1 PFAYYQW
8 WLNTDDRD
16 VERFLCM
23 FTFLP
28 LDEVVAVA
36 GEHATDPGRRAGQ
49 RRLATEATRIIHGDE
64 GVRTAEL
71 ATGVLFGGTP
81 VTELT
86 DAVLAMA
93 FEQAPTVEFSRAEL
107 ENGLGLLDLMT
118 RLGASKSNGE
128 ARRLIEQGGV
138 RLNDEPVSDT
148 TRSVGPADLATAT
161 TLVLRLGKKRQFLAR
176 FV

>member
-1 PFAYYQW
+1 
-8 WLNTDDRD
+8 
-16 VERFLCM
+16 
-23 FTFLP
+23 
-28 LDEVVAVA
+28 
-36 GEHATDPGRRAGQ
+36 RRAGQ